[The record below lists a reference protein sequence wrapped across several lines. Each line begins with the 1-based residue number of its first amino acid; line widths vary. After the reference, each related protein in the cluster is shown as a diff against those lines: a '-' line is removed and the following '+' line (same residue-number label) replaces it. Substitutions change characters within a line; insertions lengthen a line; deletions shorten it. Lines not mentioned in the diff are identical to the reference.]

1 MEHSRGVSINSS
13 AFCLGFLMCVF
24 FYYGGFPP
32 YFGLNIDQNWESI
45 ILKSKSL
52 INVGEFNT

>member
-1 MEHSRGVSINSS
+1 MFLLIVLS
-13 AFCLGFLMCVF
+13 FCLGFLMCVF
-24 FYYGGFPP
+24 FNGFFSP

-52 INVGEFNT
+52 INVGEINT

>member
-13 AFCLGFLMCVF
+13 LFLPWLFNGF
-24 FYYGGFPP
+24 FPP

-52 INVGEFNT
+52 INVGEINT

>member
-24 FYYGGFPP
+24 FLIMVGFSPLFWAQ
-32 YFGLNIDQNWESI
+32 Y
-45 ILKSKSL
+45 
-52 INVGEFNT
+52 